1 MIGGIFKAFGVIMSG
16 AGNMLAGGAL
26 MTSTA
31 LLNTQTRIHRYEQLK
46 QEKIEQEQQEQQR
59 REEIYQAEVTVAR
72 QMRKVSGKYKIV
84 DIDNELD
91 VLTSS
96 NDLTEARAWL
106 CEYRTNGYN
115 VMIQTK

>member
-31 LLNTQTRIHRYEQLK
+31 LLNTQTRIRRYEQLK
-46 QEKIEQEQQEQQR
+46 QEKIEQEQQR